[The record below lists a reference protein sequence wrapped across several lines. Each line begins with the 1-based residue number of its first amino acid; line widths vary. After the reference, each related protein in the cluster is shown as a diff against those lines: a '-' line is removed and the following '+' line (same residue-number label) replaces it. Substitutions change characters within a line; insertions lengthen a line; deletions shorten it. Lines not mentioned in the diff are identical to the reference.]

1 MRYLVVAH
9 RTADSAELMD
19 RLLALAAADPAAEF
33 VLLVP
38 ATLPSYLDEVAEG
51 RVRPASLIAAERASR
66 IRRRMLE
73 RGLNLAGSRVG
84 AWDPVQAI
92 EDELRGET
100 YSAIV
105 VSTLPP
111 GISRW
116 LRMDVPARL
125 ARSYPQLEIVH
136 VVAGRLS
143 SAEATPPK
151 ATELPAVGGA
161 STVRIQLDGEEVQLL
176 DRVLSSYLGE
186 LRMEVRVTDNRR
198 LRAELKREEQLLR
211 TLIERLHK
219 PASREQRGRAP
230 AEPAP
235 GESPV
240 ATR

>member
-51 RVRPASLIAAERASR
+51 RVRPASVSAAERASR
-66 IRRRMLE
+66 IRERMLG
-73 RGLNLAGSRVG
+73 RGLNLASARVG
-84 AWDPVQAI
+84 AWDPIQAI
-92 EDELRGET
+92 EDELRAET

-105 VSTLPP
+105 ISTLPP

-125 ARSYPQLEIVH
+125 ARRYPQLEFVH

-143 SAEATPPK
+143 SSETAPRKDP
-151 ATELPAVGGA
+151 ELPAVDGA
-161 STVRIQLDGEEVQLL
+161 SRVRIQLDGEEVQLL

-198 LRAELKREEQLLR
+198 LRAELKREEEILR
-211 TLIERLHK
+211 RLITRLHK
-219 PASREQRGRAP
+219 PASRERRGRAP
-230 AEPAP
+230 AGP
-235 GESPV
+235 GPDESPV
-240 ATR
+240 ARS

>member
-38 ATLPSYLDEVAEG
+38 ATLPNYLDEVAEG
-51 RVRPASLIAAERASR
+51 RVRPASVIAAERASR
-66 IRRRMLE
+66 IRDRMLG
-73 RGLNLAGSRVG
+73 RGLNLAGARVG
-84 AWDPVQAI
+84 AWDPIQAI
-92 EDELRGET
+92 EDELRAET
-100 YSAIV
+100 YSTIV
-105 VSTLPP
+105 ISTLPP

-125 ARSYPQLEIVH
+125 ARRYPQLEFVH

-143 SAEATPPK
+143 SSETAPP
-151 ATELPAVGGA
+151 TGPELPAVDGA
-161 STVRIQLDGEEVQLL
+161 SRVRIQLDGEEVQLL

-198 LRAELKREEQLLR
+198 LRAELKHEEEILR
-211 TLIERLHK
+211 RLITRLQE
-219 PASREQRGRAP
+219 PASRERRSRAP
-230 AEPAP
+230 AGP
-235 GESPV
+235 GPDESPV
-240 ATR
+240 ARS

>member
-9 RTADSAELMD
+9 RTGDSAELMD

-38 ATLPSYLDEVAEG
+38 ATPPSYLDEVAEG
-51 RVRPASLIAAERASR
+51 RVRPASVIAAERASR
-66 IRRRMLE
+66 IRERMLE
-73 RGLNLAGSRVG
+73 RGLKLASARVG
-84 AWDPVQAI
+84 AWDPMQAI
-92 EDELRGET
+92 EGELHAET

-105 VSTLPP
+105 ISTLPP

-125 ARSYPQLEIVH
+125 ARTYPQLEIVH

-143 SAEATPPK
+143 SAETLPPK
-151 ATELPAVGGA
+151 GPELPAGDGA
-161 STVRIQLDGEEVQLL
+161 SRVRIQLEGEEVQLL
-176 DRVLSSYLGE
+176 DRILTSYLDE
-186 LRMEVRVTDNRR
+186 LRMEVRSTDNRQ
-198 LRAELKREEQLLR
+198 LRAELKREEAILR
-211 TLIERLHK
+211 RLIERLHK

-240 ATR
+240 ARR